1 MNRFV
6 PDWLTVLQHEN
17 KPALIV
23 EDKTYSYADLY
34 RLSRAFA
41 ERLQAYNVLQG
52 DRVALLARN
61 PLVFSVAMHAARFL
75 KAILVPI
82 NTRLATSEMV
92 WQVQDAAVSLFIA
105 DSNHE
110 EQMLRVVH
118 DTSRPIP
125 TILLHEMQKDDAKS
139 SFVQG
144 SIDLE
149 LVQSIMY
156 TSGTTGHPK
165 GAMITYENHL
175 FGAMMSGYRL
185 GIAQGDCWLTSMP
198 LFHVGGQAVLMRSVI
213 YGTTAMIQERFDETE
228 FNRAIDN
235 GIVTLVSVVP
245 AMLSRML
252 EGRITSYGSQLRCV
266 LLGGGPAPRPLLE
279 RCAALHIPV
288 SQSYGLTEANSQVAT
303 LPPSLSLEKLGSAG
317 KPLSLNEIRIVDED
331 GHDVAPFSAGEIIV
345 RGPTMTKGYYHN
357 EEADRNAWKNGWF
370 YTGDIGTVDEQGY
383 LYMLD
388 RRHDLIISGG
398 ENVYPAEIESVLS
411 GHDAVQ
417 EAGVTGMANDRYGQV
432 PIAFVVLQKDRMVTA
447 LELQTY
453 CRSRLAGYKVPKEI
467 RFVSSLPRNA
477 SLKLLR
483 RELLQWV

>member
-6 PDWLTVLQHEN
+6 PDWLTVLQHEH

-41 ERLQAYNVLQG
+41 KRLQAYNVLQG

-61 PLVFSVAMHAARFL
+61 PLVFSVAMHAVRFL

-110 EQMLRVVH
+110 EQMFRVVH
-118 DTSRPIP
+118 GTSHPIP
-125 TILLHEMQKDDAKS
+125 TILLHEMQKDDAES

-370 YTGDIGTVDEQGY
+370 YTGDIGTLDEQGY

-417 EAGVTGMANDRYGQV
+417 EVGVTGMANDRYGQV

>member
-6 PDWLTVLQHEN
+6 PDWLTVLQHEQ
-17 KPALIV
+17 KPALIT
-23 EDKTYSYADLY
+23 EDQTYSYADLY
-34 RLSRAFA
+34 RFSRAFA
-41 ERLQAYNVLQG
+41 DRLQAHNVKQG

-61 PLVFSVAMHAARFL
+61 PLTFSVAMHAVRFL
-75 KAILVPI
+75 KAILVPV
-82 NTRLATSEMV
+82 NTRLAISEMV
-92 WQVQDAAVSLFIA
+92 WQAQDAFVSMFIS

-118 DTSRPIP
+118 ETFHPIA
-125 TILLHEMQKDDAKS
+125 TLVLDDMLGADDDF
-139 SFVQG
+139 SFVPG

-165 GAMITYENHL
+165 GALIAYENHL
-175 FGAMMSGYRL
+175 YGAMMSGYRL
-185 GIAQGDCWLTSMP
+185 GVAEGDCWLTAMP

-213 YGTTAMIQERFDETE
+213 YGTTAMIQKHFDETE
-228 FNRAIDN
+228 FNRVIDK
-235 GIVTLVSVVP
+235 GVVTLVSVVP

-252 EGRITSYGSQLRCV
+252 EGRDRPYGTQLRCV
-266 LLGGGPAPRPLLE
+266 LLGGAPAPKPLLE
-279 RCAALHIPV
+279 RAAALRIPV

-303 LPPSLSLEKLGSAG
+303 LPPLLSLEKLGSAG

-331 GHDVAPFSAGEIIV
+331 GHDVDPGIAGEIII

-357 EEADRNAWKNGWF
+357 EEADRKAWSDGWF
-370 YTGDIGTVDEQGY
+370 YTGDIGTLDEQGY
-383 LYMLD
+383 LYMMD

-398 ENVYPAEIESVLS
+398 ENIYPAEIEGVLS
-411 GHDAVQ
+411 GHDAVK
-417 EAGVTGMANDRYGQV
+417 EVGVTGMANDRYGQV
-432 PIAFVVLQKDRMVTA
+432 PIAFVVLQPDAMVTA
-447 LELQTY
+447 AQLQAY